1 LNNCVLEALVTRYF
15 KSVMK
20 IDQAA
25 SSPTKP
31 KPDSAGM
38 GKRESKMPSFLKK
51 GSMEIKN
58 MVDKIVVA
66 GLRADENAVALI
78 NNDRNAIL
86 QFFDSKTDRL
96 SDYVAILVSHQLIGY
111 V

>member
-1 LNNCVLEALVTRYF
+1 MTRYF

-31 KPDSAGM
+31 KEAAKTN
-38 GKRESKMPSFLKK
+38 KRESKMVPSFLKK
-51 GSMEIKN
+51 GSMELKS

-86 QFFDSKTDRL
+86 QYFDSKTDRL
-96 SDYVAILVSHQLIGY
+96 ADYVAILVRDIG
-111 V
+111 

>member
-1 LNNCVLEALVTRYF
+1 
-15 KSVMK
+15 
-20 IDQAA
+20 
-25 SSPTKP
+25 
-31 KPDSAGM
+31 
-38 GKRESKMPSFLKK
+38 
-51 GSMEIKN
+51 
-58 MVDKIVVA
+58 VDKIVVA